1 MKQQQQAIEFD
12 FNVLSEG
19 AVAKTI
25 ARELKKIAENLVDPN
40 VKNSTRRLN
49 VAVGFKLTD
58 DAKAVSVSAQVKST
72 LAPDEDKVDTFLIG
86 RNGMGDVEMRPLRSS
101 APGQLMIDPESGQM
115 LDDDGEPLPAS
126 TSKISYMNK

>member
-1 MKQQQQAIEFD
+1 MKQQQAIEFD

-19 AVAKTI
+19 AVAETI

-40 VKNSTRRLN
+40 VKNSTRKLN

-126 TSKISYMNK
+126 TSKIEYIKK

>member
-19 AVAKTI
+19 AVAETI

-40 VKNSTRRLN
+40 VKNSTRKLN

-86 RNGMGDVEMRPLRSS
+86 RNSMGDVEMRPLRSS

>member
-1 MKQQQQAIEFD
+1 MKQQQAIEFD

-19 AVAKTI
+19 AVAETI

-40 VKNSTRRLN
+40 VKNSTRKLN

-86 RNGMGDVEMRPLRSS
+86 RNSMGEVEMRPLRSS

>member
-19 AVAKTI
+19 AVAETI

-40 VKNSTRRLN
+40 VKNSTRKLN

-126 TSKISYMNK
+126 TSKIEYIKK

>member
-19 AVAKTI
+19 AVAETI

-40 VKNSTRRLN
+40 VKNSTRKLN

-126 TSKISYMNK
+126 TGKIEYIKK

>member
-1 MKQQQQAIEFD
+1 MKQQQAIEFD

-19 AVAKTI
+19 AVAETI

-40 VKNSTRRLN
+40 VKNSTRKLN

-86 RNGMGDVEMRPLRSS
+86 RNSMGDVEMRPLRSS

-126 TSKISYMNK
+126 TGKIEYIKK

>member
-1 MKQQQQAIEFD
+1 MKQQQREVEFD

-19 AVAKTI
+19 AVAETI

-40 VKNSTRRLN
+40 VKNSTRKLT

-72 LAPDEDKVDTFLIG
+72 LAPDEEKVDTFLIG
-86 RNGMGDVEMRPLRSS
+86 RNSMGDVEMRPLRSS

-126 TSKISYMNK
+126 TGKISYMNK